1 MRKLHKPR
9 KLPQP
14 VHTIRVKFEDYED
27 TPAAA
32 DLFRAIRKAQAVTRA
47 QLDKERKDEPAA

>member
-1 MRKLHKPR
+1 MRKPR
-9 KLPQP
+9 KLRELPKP
-14 VHTIRVKFEDYED
+14 VRAIRAKFEEFED
-27 TPAAA
+27 TARAA